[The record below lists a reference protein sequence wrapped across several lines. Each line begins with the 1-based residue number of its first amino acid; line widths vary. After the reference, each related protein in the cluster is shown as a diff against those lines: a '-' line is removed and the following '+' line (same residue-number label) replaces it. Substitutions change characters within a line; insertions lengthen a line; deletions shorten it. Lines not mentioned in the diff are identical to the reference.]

1 MTRQSYFPNFPLVD
15 PTAELSVWNG
25 IVVTPQD
32 SVYDSTLYDRK
43 TGEEPEDEEV
53 EEVEAPTT
61 EKEADSAI

>member
-1 MTRQSYFPNFPLVD
+1 MD
-15 PTAELSVWNG
+15 PTAELSVWNS

-43 TGEEPEDEEV
+43 TGDEPEDEEV
-53 EEVEAPTT
+53 EEEAATN

>member
-1 MTRQSYFPNFPLVD
+1 MD

-32 SVYDSTLYDRK
+32 NVYDSTLYDRK
-43 TGEEPEDEEV
+43 TGEEPEDEEI
-53 EEVEAPTT
+53 EEEAKTT

>member
-1 MTRQSYFPNFPLVD
+1 MFSILDD

-32 SVYDSTLYDRK
+32 NVYDSTLYERK

-53 EEVEAPTT
+53 EEAPPT
-61 EKEADSAI
+61 EKEADSII

>member
-1 MTRQSYFPNFPLVD
+1 MD

>member
-1 MTRQSYFPNFPLVD
+1 MCCILVD

-32 SVYDSTLYDRK
+32 NVYDSTLYDRK

-53 EEVEAPTT
+53 EEEAATN